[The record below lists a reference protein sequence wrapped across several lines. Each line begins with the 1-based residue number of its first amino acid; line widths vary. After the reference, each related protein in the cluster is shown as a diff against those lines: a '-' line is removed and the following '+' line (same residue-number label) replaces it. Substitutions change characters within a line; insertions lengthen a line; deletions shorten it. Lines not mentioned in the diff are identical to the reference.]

1 MSSKNL
7 DITVSNDKKREIWA
21 DIISVEFA
29 SGNKEEGEITAEEFA
44 EMNNVSVSYA
54 RKKLSDLVKSGKV
67 TKRYFA
73 DGRYRRV
80 LLYLPV
86 RNER

>member
-7 DITVSNDKKREIWA
+7 DIAVSYEKKREIWA

-29 SGNKEEGEITAEEFA
+29 SGSKDEGEITAEEFA
-44 EMNNVSVSYA
+44 EMNNISVSYA
-54 RKKLSDLVKSGKV
+54 RRKLSDLVQSGKI

-86 RNER
+86 K